1 MDGCSETWLTHAI
14 GIFGLRGRGGD
25 AMVGEVDHVAAAGVR
40 GAVRA
45 RGGEPSRVVSAV
57 WHQCD
62 HRLRAAGAA
71 IVRRGWRTGRGARTV
86 RPPARRGKW
95 RDWCWRFA
103 MNTRPGVDARSVAG
117 SRISVTSE
125 CRARAR

>member
-62 HRLRAAGAA
+62 HRLRAAGALSS
-71 IVRRGWRTGRGARTV
+71 GGAGGPV
-86 RPPARRGKW
+86 AAPAP
-95 RDWCWRFA
+95 FA
-103 MNTRPGVDARSVAG
+103 HLHGGGSGEIGAGG
-117 SRISVTSE
+117 SR
-125 CRARAR
+125 